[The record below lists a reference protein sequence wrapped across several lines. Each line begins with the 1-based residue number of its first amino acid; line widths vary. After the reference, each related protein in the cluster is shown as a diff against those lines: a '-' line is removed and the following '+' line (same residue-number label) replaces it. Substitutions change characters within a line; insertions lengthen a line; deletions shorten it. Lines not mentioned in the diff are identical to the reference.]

1 MPSLPMAEPMYQDKP
16 MNEQDYIF
24 DIFDEIA
31 VEESWVPTLEECELI
46 DLIARALKK
55 LT

>member
-1 MPSLPMAEPMYQDKP
+1 

-31 VEESWVPTLEECELI
+31 VEETWVPSVEECELI
-46 DLIARALKK
+46 DLIASALKK

>member
-1 MPSLPMAEPMYQDKP
+1 

-24 DIFDEIA
+24 DIFDEI
-31 VEESWVPTLEECELI
+31 VPEESWVPSVEECELI
-46 DLIARALKK
+46 DLIASALKK